1 MNGYQTGRIIS
12 AHIIEEVMVDKG
24 KEILAVR
31 NAASNEY
38 GGINCEVQFEDAVNE
53 KGEQVWLPYT
63 TTETDNTEHG
73 KALWSGLKAGTYGS
87 VSAFVATEA
96 VLEAAKAAKREEINI
111 WRDVQENMEYMM
123 EFNGRN
129 WDYGKK
135 TLSRIS
141 MTRLMAENN
150 RLPEGFAWTDGD
162 NNVVPV
168 TAADIIALSD
178 ATEQAMFAKGVEI
191 NTRQLQMKA
200 EVEALTEL
208 KAIRSYV
215 VGWPAG

>member
-1 MNGYQTGRIIS
+1 MFHTIVSIKNDGHYFCRAGGNRP
-12 AHIIEEVMVDKG
+12 DG
-24 KEILAVR
+24 L
-31 NAASNEY
+31 NEPVT
-38 GGINCEVQFEDAVNE
+38 EVQFEDAVNE

-63 TTETDNTEHG
+63 ATETDNTEHG
-73 KALWSGLKAGTYGS
+73 KALWSGLTAGTYGS

-111 WRDVQENMEYMM
+111 WRDVQENMEYVM

-168 TAADIIALSD
+168 TAAEIIALAD

-200 EVEALTEL
+200 EVEALTDL
-208 KAIRSYV
+208 KAIRSYP